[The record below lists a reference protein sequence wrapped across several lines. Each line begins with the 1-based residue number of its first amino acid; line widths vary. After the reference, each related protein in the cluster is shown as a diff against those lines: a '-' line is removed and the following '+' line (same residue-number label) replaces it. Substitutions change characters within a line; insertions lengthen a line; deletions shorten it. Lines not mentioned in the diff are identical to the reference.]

1 MSNLDYLTRE
11 FVRKDCGSNGAVLS
25 EIDCD
30 LVIQEVKRLYD
41 KGEFHHTGV
50 YWVANKLAGEGVIK
64 PELITGLYGY
74 ISDEQIQA
82 GIRRINNE

>member
-30 LVIQEVKRLYD
+30 LVIEEVKRLHAI
-41 KGEFHHTGV
+41 KEFHHTGV

-64 PELITGLYGY
+64 PEFITGQKWLY
-74 ISDEQIQA
+74 I
-82 GIRRINNE
+82 